1 MLSFMKFRIFSRHPP
16 PQKATAREDI
26 GAPSFESLSMGH
38 GFAAGS
44 YDYDAI
50 WYYERCR
57 WQA

>member
-1 MLSFMKFRIFSRHPP
+1 MPSFLKFEIFRKKPP
-16 PQKATAREDI
+16 LQKATSEDKA
-26 GAPSFESLSMGH
+26 APILESLSLGN
-38 GFAAGS
+38 GFAAGY

>member
-1 MLSFMKFRIFSRHPP
+1 MPSFMKFKIFSKNPP
-16 PQKATAREDI
+16 PQTATASADI

-38 GFAAGS
+38 GFAAGC
-44 YDYDAI
+44 YDCDAI